1 MTMDRLIIAT
11 RGSQLAMWQAEY
23 VKSELQKRF
32 PEMTIEFSVITA
44 TGDKILDKP
53 LALIGGKGLFTKE
66 IEDVMLAGRAH
77 LAVHSLKDV
86 PTELPE
92 GLRLAAITKRDDI
105 RDVFLSHKY
114 RTIEDL
120 PEGAVVGTT
129 SLRRQM
135 QLRSI
140 RPDLRIKDL
149 RGNVN
154 TRLRKLAE
162 GEYDAIILAYVG
174 MKRLGLLES
183 VPYHDPISD
192 DVMIPPSGQASL
204 GIEIIDDPEVAA
216 IAETLNDPDS
226 AFAAK
231 IERDFVARLE
241 GSCQVPIAVNAK
253 VGEESVLVRAMV
265 GLPDGTE
272 VLQETMEAPK
282 EKAENLGLELA
293 DTMITK
299 GAKELLARA
308 EAMAF
313 KEERCERF

>member
-1 MTMDRLIIAT
+1 
-11 RGSQLAMWQAEY
+11 MWQAEY
-23 VKSELQKRF
+23 VKSELKKRF
-32 PEMTIEFSVITA
+32 PEMEIEFEVVTS

-86 PTELPE
+86 PTVMPE
-92 GLRLAAITKRDDI
+92 GLKLAAITKRDDI
-105 RDVFLSHKY
+105 RDCFLSHRY
-114 RTIEDL
+114 RNIDDL
-120 PEGAVVGTT
+120 PNGAVVGTT

-140 RPDLRIKDL
+140 RPDLKVKNL

-183 VPYHDPISD
+183 VPFHEPID
-192 DVMIPPSGQASL
+192 DNVMIPPSGQASL
-204 GIEIIDDPEVAA
+204 GIEIVNDEKVAE
-216 IAETLNDPDS
+216 IASVLNDEDS
-226 AFAAK
+226 ALAAK
-231 IERDFVARLE
+231 IERDFVAKLE

-253 VGEESVLVRAMV
+253 VSADRVVVRAMV

-272 VLQETMEAPK
+272 ILKEIIDAPRSEA
-282 EKAENLGLELA
+282 AALGFRLA
-293 DTMITK
+293 DIMIEA
-299 GAKELLARA
+299 GAKELLERA

>member
-1 MTMDRLIIAT
+1 MEKLIIAT
-11 RGSQLAMWQAEY
+11 RGSQLALWQAEY
-23 VKSELQKRF
+23 VKAELEKRF
-32 PEMTIEFSVITA
+32 PKMAIEFEVVTS

-66 IEDVMLAGRAH
+66 IEDVMLEGRAH

-86 PTELPE
+86 PTQLPD
-92 GLRLAAITKRDDI
+92 GLKLAAVTKRDDI
-105 RDVFLSHKY
+105 RDVFLSHRF

-120 PEGAVVGTT
+120 PRGAVVGTT

-135 QLRSI
+135 QLRAI
-140 RPDLRIKDL
+140 RPDLKIRNL

-183 VPYHDPISD
+183 VPFHEPID
-192 DVMIPPSGQASL
+192 DGVMIPPSGQASL
-204 GIEIIDDPEVAA
+204 GIEIVDDEEVAK
-216 IAETLNDPDS
+216 IAQTLNDPDS
-226 AFAAK
+226 ELAAK
-231 IERDFVARLE
+231 IERDFVAKLE
-241 GSCQVPIAVNAK
+241 GSCQVPIAVNAR
-253 VGEESVLVRAMV
+253 VSGERVLVRAMV

-272 VLQETMEAPK
+272 ILREIIDAPK
-282 EKAENLGLELA
+282 EEARDLGTRLA
-293 DTMITK
+293 DVMIEA

>member
-1 MTMDRLIIAT
+1 MERLIIAT

-23 VKSELQKRF
+23 VKSELQKAF
-32 PEMTIEFSVITA
+32 PNLTIEFEVVTA

-66 IEDVMLAGRAH
+66 IEEVMLAGRAH

-92 GLRLAAITKRDDI
+92 GLTLAAITKRDDI

-114 RTIEDL
+114 KTIEDL
-120 PEGAVVGTT
+120 PKGAVVGTT

-135 QLRSI
+135 QLRAI
-140 RPDLRIKDL
+140 RPDLCIKNL

-183 VPYHDPISD
+183 VPYHEPID
-192 DVMIPPSGQASL
+192 DDIMIPPSGQASL
-204 GIEIIDDPEVAA
+204 GIEIIDDPEVAK
-216 IAETLNDPDS
+216 IAETLNDSDS
-226 AFAAK
+226 ALAAK

-241 GSCQVPIAVNAK
+241 GSCQVPIAVHAK
-253 VGEESVLVRAMV
+253 VAEERVLVRAMV

-272 VLQETMEAPK
+272 ILREQMEAQK
-282 EKAENLGLELA
+282 EQASDLGVELA
-293 DTMITK
+293 DRMIK
-299 GAKELLARA
+299 QGAKELLARA

-313 KEERCERF
+313 KEERCERL

>member
-1 MTMDRLIIAT
+1 MKKLIIAT
-11 RGSQLAMWQAEY
+11 RGSQLALWQAEY
-23 VKSELQKRF
+23 VKSELEKAF
-32 PEMTIEFSVITA
+32 PDMEIEFNIITS

-66 IEDVMLAGRAH
+66 IEDVMLDGGAH

-86 PTELPE
+86 PTVMPD
-92 GLRLAAITKRDDI
+92 GLKLAAITKRDDI
-105 RDVFLSHKY
+105 RDCFLSHRFKS
-114 RTIEDL
+114 IEDL

-135 QLRSI
+135 QLRAI
-140 RPDLRIKDL
+140 RPDLRIKNL

-154 TRLRKLAE
+154 TRLRKLAD

-174 MKRLGLLES
+174 MKRLGLLDG
-183 VPYHDPISD
+183 VPYHDPID
-192 DVMIPPSGQASL
+192 DNIMIPPSGQASL
-204 GIEIIDDPEVAA
+204 GIEIIDDEEVAK
-216 IAETLNDPDS
+216 IAAVLNDEDS
-226 AFAAK
+226 ALAAK
-231 IERDFVARLE
+231 IERDFVGRLE

-253 VGEESVLVRAMV
+253 VSSDRVLVRAMV

-272 VLQETMEAPK
+272 ILKEIIDAPRKEAYD
-282 EKAENLGLELA
+282 LGVRLA
-293 DTMITK
+293 DIMIEA
-299 GAKELLARA
+299 GAKELLERA

>member
-1 MTMDRLIIAT
+1 MEKLIIAT
-11 RGSQLAMWQAEY
+11 RGSQLAMWQAEF
-23 VKSELQKRF
+23 VRDELKKRF
-32 PEMTIEFSVITA
+32 PDMAIEFNVVTS

-66 IEDVMLAGRAH
+66 IEEVMLAGRAH

-105 RDVFLSHKY
+105 RDCFLSHRYKS
-114 RTIEDL
+114 IEEL

-135 QLRSI
+135 QLKAM
-140 RPDLRIKDL
+140 RPDLVIKNL

-162 GEYDAIILAYVG
+162 GQYDAIILAYVG
-174 MKRLGLLES
+174 LKRLGLLES
-183 VPYHDPISD
+183 VPYHEPISD
-192 DVMIPPSGQASL
+192 EVMIPPSGQASL
-204 GIEIIDDPEVAA
+204 GIEIVDDPEVAK
-216 IAETLNDPDS
+216 IAETLNDPNS
-226 AFAAK
+226 ALAAK

-253 VGEESVLVRAMV
+253 VGETTVLGRAMV

-272 VLQETMEAPK
+272 ILQERMEVPRQEAGDLGVRM
-282 EKAENLGLELA
+282 ADAMIEN
-293 DTMITK
+293 

>member
-1 MTMDRLIIAT
+1 MDKLVIAT

-32 PEMTIEFSVITA
+32 PDMQIVFEVVTA

-66 IEDVMLAGRAH
+66 IEDIMLSGRAH

-92 GLRLAAITKRDDI
+92 GLKLAAITKRDDI

-114 RTIEDL
+114 ENIEQL

-135 QLRSI
+135 QLKSI
-140 RPDLRIKDL
+140 RPDLCIKNL

-154 TRLRKLAE
+154 TRLRKLSE

-183 VPYHDPISD
+183 VRYHDPIND

-204 GIEIIDDPEVAA
+204 GIEIIDDSEVEK
-216 IAETLNDPDS
+216 IARTLNDPDS
-226 AFAAK
+226 ALSAK

-253 VGEESVLVRAMV
+253 PLEKSVLARAMV

-272 VLQETMEAPK
+272 ILKEIMEVPRDEAR
-282 EKAENLGLELA
+282 NLGSELA
-293 DTMITK
+293 DIMIEN

-308 EAMAF
+308 EEMAF

>member
-1 MTMDRLIIAT
+1 MDKLIIAT

-23 VKSELQKRF
+23 VKDRLQKRF
-32 PEMTIEFSVITA
+32 PDMAIEFAVITA

-66 IEDVMLAGRAH
+66 IEDVMLAGKAH
-77 LAVHSLKDV
+77 MAVHSLKDV

-105 RDVFLSHKY
+105 RDCFLSHKY
-114 RTIEDL
+114 RNLDDL
-120 PEGAVVGTT
+120 PHGAVVGTT

-140 RPDLRIKDL
+140 RPDLTIRNL

-162 GEYDAIILAYVG
+162 GQYDAIILAYVG

-183 VPYHDPISD
+183 VPYHEPISD

-204 GIEIIDDPEVAA
+204 GIEIVDDPEVAA

-226 AFAAK
+226 QLAAK

-253 VGEESVLVRAMV
+253 VGKESVLGRAMV

-272 VLQETMEAPK
+272 ILQETLEVPKSEAQTLGIRM
-282 EKAENLGLELA
+282 ADIMIEN
-293 DTMITK
+293 

>member
-1 MTMDRLIIAT
+1 MEKLIIAT
-11 RGSQLAMWQAEY
+11 RGSQLALWQAEY
-23 VKSELQKRF
+23 VKAELEKHF
-32 PEMTIEFSVITA
+32 PDMAIEFAVITA

-66 IEDVMLAGRAH
+66 IEEVMLAGKAH

-92 GLRLAAITKRDDI
+92 GLKLAAITKRDDI
-105 RDVFLSHKY
+105 RDCFLSHKFES
-114 RTIEDL
+114 IDDL

-135 QLRSI
+135 QLRSL
-140 RPDLRIKDL
+140 RPDLRIKNL

-162 GEYDAIILAYVG
+162 GQYDAIILAYVG
-174 MKRLGLLES
+174 LKRLGLLES
-183 VPYHDPISD
+183 VPYHTPISD
-192 DVMIPPSGQASL
+192 EVMIPPSGQASL
-204 GIEIIDDPEVAA
+204 GIEIVDDPEVEKIAA
-216 IAETLNDPDS
+216 VLNDPDS
-226 AFAAK
+226 ALAAR

-253 VGEESVLVRAMV
+253 VEGDRVLGRAMV

-272 VLQETMEAPK
+272 ILQETLELPR
-282 EKAENLGLELA
+282 EEAENMGIKMA
-293 DTMITK
+293 DIMIEN
-299 GAKELLARA
+299 GAKELLQRA

>member
-1 MTMDRLIIAT
+1 MEKLIIAT

-23 VKSELQKRF
+23 VKSELRKRF
-32 PEMTIEFSVITA
+32 PEMEIEFEVVTS

-66 IEDVMLAGRAH
+66 IEDVMLAGKAH
-77 LAVHSLKDV
+77 MAVHSLKDV
-86 PTELPE
+86 PTVMPE
-92 GLRLAAITKRDDI
+92 GLKLAAITKRDDI
-105 RDVFLSHKY
+105 RDCFLSHKY
-114 RTIEDL
+114 RNIDDL

-135 QLRSI
+135 QLRAI
-140 RPDLRIKDL
+140 RPDLKIKNL

-183 VPYHDPISD
+183 VPYHDPID
-192 DVMIPPSGQASL
+192 DNVMIPPSGQASL
-204 GIEIIDDPEVAA
+204 GIEIVDDERVAE
-216 IAETLNDPDS
+216 IAAVLNDEDS
-226 AFAAK
+226 ALAAR
-231 IERDFVARLE
+231 IERDFVSELE

-253 VGEESVLVRAMV
+253 ISAERVVVRAMV

-272 VLQETMEAPK
+272 ILKEIIDAPK
-282 EKAENLGLELA
+282 SEARDLGVRLA
-293 DTMITK
+293 DIMIEA
-299 GAKELLARA
+299 GAKELLERA

-313 KEERCERF
+313 KDERCERL

>member
-1 MTMDRLIIAT
+1 MEKLIIAT

-23 VKSELQKRF
+23 VKAELEKRF
-32 PEMTIEFSVITA
+32 PDMAIEFAVITA

-66 IEDVMLAGRAH
+66 IEDVMLAGKAH

-86 PTELPE
+86 PTELPK

-105 RDVFLSHKY
+105 RDVFLSHRYKN
-114 RTIEDL
+114 IEEL
-120 PEGAVVGTT
+120 PHGAVVGTT

-135 QLRSI
+135 QLRAI
-140 RPDLRIKDL
+140 RPDLTIKNL

-162 GEYDAIILAYVG
+162 GQYDAIILAYVG

-226 AFAAK
+226 QLASK

-253 VGEESVLVRAMV
+253 VGKESVLGRAMV

-272 VLQETMEAPK
+272 ILQETLEVPKNEA
-282 EKAENLGLELA
+282 ETLGIRMADIMIEN
-293 DTMITK
+293 
-299 GAKELLARA
+299 GARELLARA

>member
-1 MTMDRLIIAT
+1 MDKLIIAT

-23 VKSELQKRF
+23 VKDQLQKRF
-32 PEMTIEFSVITA
+32 PDMAIDFAVITA

-66 IEDVMLAGRAH
+66 IEDVMLAGKAH
-77 LAVHSLKDV
+77 MAVHSLKDV

-105 RDVFLSHKY
+105 RDCFLSHKY
-114 RTIEDL
+114 RNLDDL
-120 PEGAVVGTT
+120 PHGAVVGTT

-140 RPDLRIKDL
+140 RPDLTIRNL

-162 GEYDAIILAYVG
+162 GQYDAIILAYVG

-183 VPYHDPISD
+183 VPYHEPISD

-204 GIEIIDDPEVAA
+204 GIEIVDDPEVAA

-226 AFAAK
+226 QLAAK

-253 VGEESVLVRAMV
+253 VGKESVLGRAMV

-272 VLQETMEAPK
+272 ILQETLEVPKSEAQTLGIRM
-282 EKAENLGLELA
+282 ADIMIEN
-293 DTMITK
+293 

-313 KEERCERF
+313 KEERCERL

>member
-1 MTMDRLIIAT
+1 MDKLIIAT

-23 VKSELQKRF
+23 VKAQLLKSF
-32 PEMTIEFSVITA
+32 PNMVIEFAVVTA

-66 IEDVMLAGRAH
+66 IEDAMLAGRAH

-92 GLRLAAITKRDDI
+92 GLRLAAITKRDDT
-105 RDVFLSHKY
+105 RDVFLSHTY
-114 RTIEDL
+114 RTIDDL
-120 PEGAVVGTT
+120 PHGAVVGTT

-135 QLRSI
+135 QLRAI
-140 RPDLRIKDL
+140 RPDLTIKNL

-162 GEYDAIILAYVG
+162 GQYDAIILAYVG

-183 VPYHDPISD
+183 VPYHDPISE

-204 GIEIIDDPEVAA
+204 GIEIIDDPEVAK

-226 AFAAK
+226 QLAAK

-253 VGEESVLVRAMV
+253 VNEKNVLGRAMV

-272 VLQETMEAPK
+272 ILQET
-282 EKAENLGLELA
+282 LELPREEAEEMGLKMA
-293 DTMITK
+293 DIMIEN

>member
-1 MTMDRLIIAT
+1 MDKLIIAT

-23 VKSELQKRF
+23 VKDQLQKRF
-32 PEMTIEFSVITA
+32 PDMAIEFAVITA

-66 IEDVMLAGRAH
+66 IEDVMLAGKAH
-77 LAVHSLKDV
+77 MAVHSLKDV

-105 RDVFLSHKY
+105 RDCFLSHKY
-114 RTIEDL
+114 RNLDDL
-120 PEGAVVGTT
+120 PHGAVVGTT

-140 RPDLRIKDL
+140 RPDLTIRNL

-162 GEYDAIILAYVG
+162 GQYDAIILAYVG

-183 VPYHDPISD
+183 VPYHEPISD

-204 GIEIIDDPEVAA
+204 GIEIVDDPEVAA

-226 AFAAK
+226 QLAAK

-253 VGEESVLVRAMV
+253 VGKESVLGRAMV

-272 VLQETMEAPK
+272 ILQETLEVPKSEAQTLGIRM
-282 EKAENLGLELA
+282 ADIMIEN
-293 DTMITK
+293 

>member
-1 MTMDRLIIAT
+1 MEKLIIAT
-11 RGSQLAMWQAEY
+11 RGSQLALWQAEY
-23 VKSELQKRF
+23 VKSELEKAF
-32 PEMTIEFSVITA
+32 PEMKIEFEVVTS

-66 IEDVMLAGRAH
+66 IEDVMLAGKAH

-86 PTELPE
+86 PTHMPE
-92 GLRLAAITKRDDI
+92 GLTLAAITKRDDI
-105 RDVFLSHKY
+105 RDCFLSHKY
-114 RTIEDL
+114 KNIEDL

-135 QLRSI
+135 QLRAI
-140 RPDLRIKDL
+140 RPDLKIKNL

-174 MKRLGLLES
+174 MKRLGLLEG
-183 VPYHDPISD
+183 VPYHDPID
-192 DVMIPPSGQASL
+192 DNVMIPPSGQASL
-204 GIEIIDDPEVAA
+204 GIEIIDDEEVAKVA
-216 IAETLNDPDS
+216 AVLNDEDS
-226 AFAAK
+226 ALAAK
-231 IERDFVARLE
+231 IERDFVGRLE

-253 VGEESVLVRAMV
+253 VFPDRVLVRAMV

-272 VLQETMEAPK
+272 ILKEVIDTPRAEA
-282 EKAENLGLELA
+282 EDIGVRLA
-293 DTMITK
+293 DIMIEA
-299 GAKELLARA
+299 GAKELLQRA

>member
-1 MTMDRLIIAT
+1 MDRLVIAT

-32 PEMTIEFSVITA
+32 PDMVIEFNVVTA

-66 IEDVMLAGRAH
+66 IEEVMLAGQAH

-86 PTELPE
+86 PTELPQ
-92 GLRLAAITKRDDI
+92 GLKLAAITKRDDI
-105 RDVFLSHKY
+105 RDCFLSHRY
-114 RTIEDL
+114 ESLDAL

-135 QLRSI
+135 QLKAL
-140 RPDLRIKDL
+140 RPDLRIKNL

-174 MKRLGLLES
+174 LKRLGLLES
-183 VPYHDPISD
+183 VPYHTPISD

-204 GIEIIDDPEVAA
+204 GIEIVDDPKIAE

-226 AFAAK
+226 ALAAR

-253 VGEESVLVRAMV
+253 VGKTNVLGRAMV

-272 VLQETMEAPK
+272 ILKEIMEVPRD
-282 EKAENLGLELA
+282 EAEDLGIKLA
-293 DTMITK
+293 DAMIEQ

-313 KEERCERF
+313 KEERCERL

>member
-1 MTMDRLIIAT
+1 MDKLIIAT

-32 PEMTIEFSVITA
+32 PKMEIVFEIVTA

-66 IEDVMLAGRAH
+66 IEEIMLAGRAH

-92 GLRLAAITKRDDI
+92 GLKLAAITKRDDI
-105 RDVFLSHKY
+105 RDVFLSHRY
-114 RTIEDL
+114 ENIEAL
-120 PEGAVVGTT
+120 PQGAVVGTT

-135 QLRSI
+135 QLKSI
-140 RPDLRIKDL
+140 RPDLQIKNL

-204 GIEIIDDPEVAA
+204 GIEIIDDPEVEA
-216 IAETLNDPDS
+216 IAKTLNDPDS
-226 AFAAK
+226 ALAAK

-253 VGEESVLVRAMV
+253 PSEKSVLARAMV

-272 VLQETMEAPK
+272 ILK
-282 EKAENLGLELA
+282 EILEVPRSEAENVGIELA
-293 DTMITK
+293 DIMIEN

>member
-1 MTMDRLIIAT
+1 MEKLIIAT

-23 VKSELQKRF
+23 VKSELKNRF
-32 PEMTIEFSVITA
+32 PEMEIEFEVVTS

-86 PTELPE
+86 PTVMPE
-92 GLRLAAITKRDDI
+92 GLKLAAITKRDDI
-105 RDVFLSHKY
+105 RDCFLSHRY
-114 RTIEDL
+114 RNIDDL
-120 PEGAVVGTT
+120 PNGAVVGTT

-140 RPDLRIKDL
+140 RPDLKVKNL

-174 MKRLGLLES
+174 MKRLALLES
-183 VPYHDPISD
+183 VPFHEPID
-192 DVMIPPSGQASL
+192 DNVMIPPSGQASL
-204 GIEIIDDPEVAA
+204 GIEIVDDEKVAE
-216 IAETLNDPDS
+216 IASVLNDEDS
-226 AFAAK
+226 ALAAK
-231 IERDFVARLE
+231 IERDFVAKLE

-253 VGEESVLVRAMV
+253 VSEDRVVVRAMV

-272 VLQETMEAPK
+272 ILKEIIDAPRSEA
-282 EKAENLGLELA
+282 AALGFRLA
-293 DTMITK
+293 DIMIEA
-299 GAKELLARA
+299 GAKELLERA

>member
-1 MTMDRLIIAT
+1 MDRLVIAT

-32 PEMTIEFSVITA
+32 PDMVIEFNVVTA

-66 IEDVMLAGRAH
+66 IEEVMLAGQAH

-86 PTELPE
+86 PTELPQ
-92 GLRLAAITKRDDI
+92 GLKLAAITKRDDI
-105 RDVFLSHKY
+105 RDCFLSHRY
-114 RTIEDL
+114 ESLDAL

-135 QLRSI
+135 QLKAL
-140 RPDLRIKDL
+140 RPDLRIKNL

-174 MKRLGLLES
+174 LKRLGLLKS
-183 VPYHDPISD
+183 VPYHTPISD

-204 GIEIIDDPEVAA
+204 GIEIVDDPKIAE

-226 AFAAK
+226 ALAAR

-253 VGEESVLVRAMV
+253 VGKTNVLGRAMV

-272 VLQETMEAPK
+272 ILKEIMEVPRD
-282 EKAENLGLELA
+282 EAEDLGIKLA
-293 DTMITK
+293 DAMIEQ

-313 KEERCERF
+313 KEERCERL

>member
-1 MTMDRLIIAT
+1 
-11 RGSQLAMWQAEY
+11 MWQAEY
-23 VKSELQKRF
+23 VKSELKKRF
-32 PEMTIEFSVITA
+32 PEMEIEFEVVTS

-86 PTELPE
+86 PTVMPE
-92 GLRLAAITKRDDI
+92 GLKLAAITKRDDI
-105 RDVFLSHKY
+105 RDCFLSHRY
-114 RTIEDL
+114 RNIDDL
-120 PEGAVVGTT
+120 PNGAVVGTT

-140 RPDLRIKDL
+140 RPDLKVKNL

-183 VPYHDPISD
+183 VPFHEPID
-192 DVMIPPSGQASL
+192 DNVMIPPSGQASL
-204 GIEIIDDPEVAA
+204 GIEIVDDEKVAE
-216 IAETLNDPDS
+216 IASVLNDEDS
-226 AFAAK
+226 ALAAK
-231 IERDFVARLE
+231 IERDFVAKLE

-253 VGEESVLVRAMV
+253 VSEDRVVVRAMV

-272 VLQETMEAPK
+272 ILKEIIDAPRSEA
-282 EKAENLGLELA
+282 AALGSRLA
-293 DTMITK
+293 DIMIEA
-299 GAKELLARA
+299 GAKELLERA

>member
-1 MTMDRLIIAT
+1 MEKLIIAT

-32 PEMTIEFSVITA
+32 PDMEIEFEVVTS

-66 IEDVMLAGRAH
+66 IEDVMLSGKAH

-86 PTELPE
+86 PTQMPE
-92 GLRLAAITKRDDI
+92 GLKLAAITKRDDI
-105 RDVFLSHKY
+105 RDCFLSHKY
-114 RTIEDL
+114 ENIADL

-140 RPDLRIKDL
+140 RPDLKIKNL

-174 MKRLGLLES
+174 MKRLGLLEG
-183 VPYHDPISD
+183 VPHHDPID
-192 DVMIPPSGQASL
+192 DNVMIPPSGQASL
-204 GIEIIDDPEVAA
+204 GIEIIDDERVAE
-216 IAETLNDPDS
+216 IAAVLNDEDS
-226 AFAAK
+226 ALAAK

-253 VGEESVLVRAMV
+253 VSSERVLVRAMV

-272 VLQETMEAPK
+272 ILKEVIDAPRKEA
-282 EKAENLGLELA
+282 ADLGSRLA
-293 DTMITK
+293 DIMIEA
-299 GAKELLARA
+299 GAKELLKRA
-308 EAMAF
+308 EDMAF

>member
-1 MTMDRLIIAT
+1 MEKLIIAT

-23 VKSELQKRF
+23 VKAELKKRF
-32 PEMTIEFSVITA
+32 PDMAIEFNVITA

-66 IEDVMLAGRAH
+66 IEEVMLAGGAH

-92 GLRLAAITKRDDI
+92 GLRLAAITERDNI
-105 RDVFLSHKY
+105 RDCFLSHKFKNLG
-114 RTIEDL
+114 DL

-135 QLRSI
+135 QLKSL
-140 RPDLRIKDL
+140 RPDLVIKNL

-174 MKRLGLLES
+174 LKRLGLLES
-183 VPYHDPISD
+183 VPYHEPIDD

-204 GIEIIDDPEVAA
+204 GIEIIDDPEVAK

-226 AFAAK
+226 ALAAK

-241 GSCQVPIAVNAK
+241 GSCQVPIAVHAK
-253 VGEESVLVRAMV
+253 VDETQVLGRAMV

-272 VLQETMEAPK
+272 ILREEMTLSKEEAESLGVK
-282 EKAENLGLELA
+282 MADVMIEN
-293 DTMITK
+293 
-299 GAKELLARA
+299 GAKALLERA

>member
-1 MTMDRLIIAT
+1 
-11 RGSQLAMWQAEY
+11 MWQAEY
-23 VKSELQKRF
+23 VKSELRKRF
-32 PEMTIEFSVITA
+32 PEMEIEFEVVTS

-66 IEDVMLAGRAH
+66 IEDVMLAGKAH
-77 LAVHSLKDV
+77 MAVHSLKDV
-86 PTELPE
+86 PTVMPE
-92 GLRLAAITKRDDI
+92 GLKLAAITKRDDI
-105 RDVFLSHKY
+105 RDCFLSHKY
-114 RTIEDL
+114 RNIDDL

-135 QLRSI
+135 QLRAI
-140 RPDLRIKDL
+140 RPDLKIKNL

-183 VPYHDPISD
+183 VPYHDPID
-192 DVMIPPSGQASL
+192 DNVMIPPSGQASL
-204 GIEIIDDPEVAA
+204 GIEIVDDERVAE
-216 IAETLNDPDS
+216 IAAVLNDEDS
-226 AFAAK
+226 ALAAR
-231 IERDFVARLE
+231 IERDFVSELE

-253 VGEESVLVRAMV
+253 ISAERVVVRAMV

-272 VLQETMEAPK
+272 ILKEIIDAPK
-282 EKAENLGLELA
+282 SEARDLGVRLA
-293 DTMITK
+293 DIMIEA
-299 GAKELLARA
+299 GAKELLERA

-313 KEERCERF
+313 KDERCERL

>member
-1 MTMDRLIIAT
+1 MEKLIIAT

-23 VKSELQKRF
+23 VKSELKKRF
-32 PEMTIEFSVITA
+32 PEMEIEFEVVTS

-86 PTELPE
+86 PTVMPE
-92 GLRLAAITKRDDI
+92 GLKLAAITKRDDI
-105 RDVFLSHKY
+105 RDCFLSHRY
-114 RTIEDL
+114 RNIDDL
-120 PEGAVVGTT
+120 PNGAVVGTT

-140 RPDLRIKDL
+140 RPDLKVKNL

-183 VPYHDPISD
+183 VPFHEPID
-192 DVMIPPSGQASL
+192 DNVMIPPSGQASL
-204 GIEIIDDPEVAA
+204 GIEIVDDEKVAE
-216 IAETLNDPDS
+216 IASVLNDEDS
-226 AFAAK
+226 ALAAK
-231 IERDFVARLE
+231 IERDFVAKLE

-253 VGEESVLVRAMV
+253 VSEDRVVVRAMV

-272 VLQETMEAPK
+272 ILKEIIDAPRSEA
-282 EKAENLGLELA
+282 AALGFRLA
-293 DTMITK
+293 DIMIEA
-299 GAKELLARA
+299 GAKELLERA

>member
-1 MTMDRLIIAT
+1 MDKLIIAT

-23 VKSELQKRF
+23 VKAELEKNF
-32 PEMTIEFSVITA
+32 PDMTIEFSVITA

-66 IEDVMLAGRAH
+66 IEDVMLAGKAH

-86 PTELPE
+86 PTELPK

-114 RTIEDL
+114 KTIEDL
-120 PEGAVVGTT
+120 PHGAVVGTT

-135 QLRSI
+135 QLRAI
-140 RPDLRIKDL
+140 RPDLTIKNL

-162 GEYDAIILAYVG
+162 GQYDAIILAYVG

-204 GIEIIDDPEVAA
+204 GIEIIDDPEVAK

-226 AFAAK
+226 QLASK

-253 VGEESVLVRAMV
+253 VGKESVLGRAMV

-272 VLQETMEAPK
+272 ILQETLEVPKSEA
-282 EKAENLGLELA
+282 EDLGIRMADIMIEN
-293 DTMITK
+293 

>member
-1 MTMDRLIIAT
+1 MEKLIIAT

-32 PEMTIEFSVITA
+32 PDMAIEFNVITA

-66 IEDVMLAGRAH
+66 IEEVMLSGGAH

-92 GLRLAAITKRDDI
+92 GLKLAAITERDDI
-105 RDVFLSHKY
+105 RDCFLSHKY
-114 RTIEDL
+114 RNLDDL

-135 QLRSI
+135 QLKSL
-140 RPDLRIKDL
+140 RPDLVIKNL

-162 GEYDAIILAYVG
+162 GQYDAIILAYVG

-183 VPYHDPISD
+183 VPYHEPIDD

-204 GIEIIDDPEVAA
+204 GIEIIDDPEVAK

-226 AFAAK
+226 ALAAK

-253 VGEESVLVRAMV
+253 VGEREVLGRAMV
-265 GLPDGTE
+265 GLPDGSE
-272 VLQETMEAPK
+272 ILREEMALPK
-282 EKAENLGLELA
+282 EEAESLGIKMA
-293 DTMITK
+293 DVMIEN
-299 GAKELLARA
+299 GAKELLERA

-313 KEERCERF
+313 KEERCERL

>member
-1 MTMDRLIIAT
+1 MEKLIIAT

-23 VKSELQKRF
+23 VKAELAKRF
-32 PEMTIEFSVITA
+32 PDMAIEFAVITA

-66 IEDVMLAGRAH
+66 IEEVMLAGKAH

-92 GLRLAAITKRDDI
+92 GLRLAAITRRDDI
-105 RDVFLSHKY
+105 RDCFLSHKY
-114 RTIEDL
+114 RNIEDL
-120 PEGAVVGTT
+120 PHGAVVGTT

-135 QLRSI
+135 QLRAI
-140 RPDLRIKDL
+140 RPDLTIKNL

-162 GEYDAIILAYVG
+162 GQYDAIILAYVG

-204 GIEIIDDPEVAA
+204 GIEIVDDPEVAA

-226 AFAAK
+226 QLAAK

-272 VLQETMEAPK
+272 ILKEIIKAPK
-282 EKAENLGLELA
+282 SEAEGLGIELA
-293 DTMITK
+293 DRMIAD

>member
-1 MTMDRLIIAT
+1 MDKLVIAT

-32 PEMTIEFSVITA
+32 PDMQIVFEVVTA

-66 IEDVMLAGRAH
+66 IEDIMLSGRAH

-92 GLRLAAITKRDDI
+92 GLKLAAITKRDDI
-105 RDVFLSHKY
+105 RDVFLSHRY
-114 RTIEDL
+114 ENIEQL

-135 QLRSI
+135 QLKSI
-140 RPDLRIKDL
+140 RPDLCIKNL

-154 TRLRKLAE
+154 TRLRKLSE

-183 VPYHDPISD
+183 VRYHDPISD

-204 GIEIIDDPEVAA
+204 GIEIIDDPEVEK
-216 IAETLNDPDS
+216 IARTLNDPDS
-226 AFAAK
+226 ALSAK

-253 VGEESVLVRAMV
+253 PLEKSVLARAMV

-272 VLQETMEAPK
+272 ILKEIMEVPRDEAR
-282 EKAENLGLELA
+282 NLGSELA
-293 DTMITK
+293 DIMIEN

-308 EAMAF
+308 EEMAF

>member
-1 MTMDRLIIAT
+1 MEKLIIAT

-23 VKSELQKRF
+23 VKTELQKRF
-32 PEMTIEFSVITA
+32 PDMEIEFEVVTS

-86 PTELPE
+86 PTVMPD
-92 GLRLAAITKRDDI
+92 GLKLAAITKRDDI
-105 RDVFLSHKY
+105 RDCFLSHRY
-114 RTIEDL
+114 RNIEEL
-120 PEGAVVGTT
+120 PNGAVVGTT

-140 RPDLRIKDL
+140 RPDLKVKNL

-183 VPYHDPISD
+183 VPYHEPID
-192 DVMIPPSGQASL
+192 DNVMIPPSGQASL
-204 GIEIIDDPEVAA
+204 GIEIIDDEKVAE
-216 IAETLNDPDS
+216 IASVLNDEDS
-226 AFAAK
+226 ALAAK
-231 IERDFVARLE
+231 IERDFVAKLE

-253 VGEESVLVRAMV
+253 VSADRVLVRAMV

-272 VLQETMEAPK
+272 ILKEIIDAPRNEA
-282 EKAENLGLELA
+282 AALGFRLA
-293 DTMITK
+293 DIMIEA
-299 GAKELLARA
+299 GAKELLERA

>member
-1 MTMDRLIIAT
+1 MTMEKLIIAT

-23 VKSELQKRF
+23 VKSELEKKF
-32 PEMTIEFSVITA
+32 PDMSIEFSVITA

-66 IEDVMLAGRAH
+66 IEDVMLSGGAH

-86 PTELPE
+86 PTELPS
-92 GLRLAAITKRDDI
+92 GLKLAAITKRDDV

-114 RTIEDL
+114 KNIEDL

-135 QLRSI
+135 QLRSM
-140 RPDLRIKDL
+140 RPDLCIKNL

-154 TRLRKLAE
+154 TRLRKLAD

-183 VPYHDPISD
+183 VPFAEPISD
-192 DVMIPPSGQASL
+192 DIMIPPSGQASL
-204 GIEIIDDPEVAA
+204 GIEIIDDPEVAK

-226 AFAAK
+226 ALAAK

-241 GSCQVPIAVNAK
+241 GSCQVPIAINAK
-253 VGEESVLVRAMV
+253 VNDDKVVVRAQV

-272 VLQETMEAPK
+272 ILKESLEADK
-282 EKAENLGLELA
+282 NNAEDLGCKLA
-293 DTMITK
+293 DIMIEK

-313 KEERCERF
+313 KEERCERL

>member
-1 MTMDRLIIAT
+1 MERLVIAT
-11 RGSQLAMWQAEY
+11 RGSQLAMWQAEH
-23 VKSELQKRF
+23 VKAELQKRY
-32 PEMTIEFSVITA
+32 PGMAIEFKIVTA

-66 IEDVMLAGRAH
+66 IEEVMLAGQAH

-86 PTELPE
+86 PTQLPE
-92 GLRLAAITKRDDI
+92 GLELAAITKRDDI
-105 RDVFLSHKY
+105 RDCFLSHRY
-114 RTIEDL
+114 ENLEAL

-135 QLRSI
+135 QLKAM
-140 RPDLRIKDL
+140 RPDLRIKNL

-154 TRLRKLAE
+154 TRLRKLAD

-174 MKRLGLLES
+174 LKRLGLLES
-183 VPYHDPISD
+183 VPYHTPISD
-192 DVMIPPSGQASL
+192 EVMIPPSGQASL
-204 GIEIIDDPEVAA
+204 GIEIVDDPEVRE
-216 IAETLNDPDS
+216 IAMSLNDPDS
-226 AFAAK
+226 ALAAK

-241 GSCQVPIAVNAK
+241 GSCQVPIAVHAK
-253 VGEESVLVRAMV
+253 VEGDRVLGRAMV

-272 VLQETMEAPK
+272 ILQERLELPK
-282 EKAENLGLELA
+282 EEAETLGTRMA
-293 DTMITK
+293 DIMIEN

>member
-1 MTMDRLIIAT
+1 MEKLIIAT
-11 RGSQLAMWQAEY
+11 RGSQLALWQAEY
-23 VKSELQKRF
+23 VKAQLNKRF
-32 PEMTIEFSVITA
+32 PDMEIVFEVVTS

-66 IEDVMLAGRAH
+66 IEDVMLEGRAH

-86 PTELPE
+86 PTHLPE
-92 GLRLAAITKRDDI
+92 GLKLAAITKRDDI
-105 RDVFLSHKY
+105 RDVFLSH
-114 RTIEDL
+114 RFRNIEDL
-120 PEGAVVGTT
+120 PQGAVVGTT

-135 QLRSI
+135 QLRAI
-140 RPDLRIKDL
+140 RPDLKIKNL

-183 VPYHDPISD
+183 VPFHEPID
-192 DVMIPPSGQASL
+192 DGVMIPPSGQASL
-204 GIEIIDDPEVAA
+204 GIEIVDDEEVAK
-216 IAETLNDPDS
+216 IAQTLNDPDS
-226 AFAAK
+226 ELAAK
-231 IERDFVARLE
+231 IERDFVAQLE
-241 GSCQVPIAVNAK
+241 GSCQVPIAVNAR
-253 VGEESVLVRAMV
+253 VSEDRVLVRAMV

-272 VLQETMEAPK
+272 ILKEIIDAPK
-282 EKAENLGLELA
+282 EEARDLGIRLA
-293 DTMITK
+293 DIMIEA

>member
-1 MTMDRLIIAT
+1 MEKLIIAT

-23 VKSELQKRF
+23 VKSELEKKF
-32 PEMTIEFSVITA
+32 PDMSIEFSVITA

-66 IEDVMLAGRAH
+66 IEDVMLAGGAH

-92 GLRLAAITKRDDI
+92 GLKLAAITKRDDV

-114 RTIEDL
+114 KTLEDL

-135 QLRSI
+135 QLRNQ
-140 RPDLRIKDL
+140 RPDLCIKNL

-154 TRLRKLAE
+154 TRLHKLAE

-183 VPYHDPISD
+183 VPYAVPISD
-192 DVMIPPSGQASL
+192 DIMIPPSGQASL
-204 GIEIIDDPEVAA
+204 GIEIIDDPEVAK

-226 AFAAK
+226 ALAAK

-241 GSCQVPIAVNAK
+241 GSCQVPIAINAK
-253 VGEESVLVRAMV
+253 VNDDNVVVRAQV

-272 VLQETMEAPK
+272 ILKESIEAKRK
-282 EKAENLGLELA
+282 EAEDLGSKLA
-293 DTMITK
+293 DIMIKK

>member
-1 MTMDRLIIAT
+1 MEKLIIAT
-11 RGSQLAMWQAEY
+11 RGSQLAMWQAEF
-23 VKSELQKRF
+23 VRDELKKRF
-32 PEMTIEFSVITA
+32 PEMALEFNVVTA

-66 IEDVMLAGRAH
+66 IEEVMLAGQAH

-105 RDVFLSHKY
+105 RDCFLSHRY
-114 RTIEDL
+114 RSIEDL

-135 QLRSI
+135 QLKAM
-140 RPDLRIKDL
+140 RPDLVIKNL

-162 GEYDAIILAYVG
+162 GQYDAIILAYVG
-174 MKRLGLLES
+174 LKRLGLLES
-183 VPYHDPISD
+183 VPYHEPLSD
-192 DVMIPPSGQASL
+192 EVMIPPSGQPSL
-204 GIEIIDDPEVAA
+204 GIEIVDDPEVAK

-226 AFAAK
+226 ALAAK
-231 IERDFVARLE
+231 IEREFVARLE

-253 VGEESVLVRAMV
+253 VGETTVVGRAMV

-272 VLQETMEAPK
+272 ILQERMEVPLEEA
-282 EKAENLGLELA
+282 ADLGVRMADAMIEN
-293 DTMITK
+293 

>member
-1 MTMDRLIIAT
+1 MDRLIIAT
-11 RGSQLAMWQAEY
+11 RGSQLALWQAEY
-23 VKSELQKRF
+23 VKSELKKAF
-32 PEMTIEFSVITA
+32 PQMEIELEIVTS

-86 PTELPE
+86 PTQMPE
-92 GLRLAAITKRDDI
+92 GLKLAAITKRDDI
-105 RDVFLSHKY
+105 RDCFLSHKY
-114 RTIEDL
+114 SSIENL

-135 QLRSI
+135 QLRAI
-140 RPDLRIKDL
+140 RPDLKIKNL

-174 MKRLGLLES
+174 MKRLGLLDG
-183 VPYHDPISD
+183 VPYHDPID
-192 DVMIPPSGQASL
+192 DSIMIPPSGQASL
-204 GIEIIDDPEVAA
+204 GIEIINDEEVAKVA
-216 IAETLNDPDS
+216 SVLNDEDS
-226 AFAAK
+226 ALAAK
-231 IERDFVARLE
+231 IERDFVAELE

-253 VGEESVLVRAMV
+253 VEEERVLVRAMV

-272 VLQETMEAPK
+272 ILKEVIDAPREEAASLGVK
-282 EKAENLGLELA
+282 LAEI
-293 DTMITK
+293 MIEA

-308 EAMAF
+308 EEMAF
-313 KEERCERF
+313 KEERAERF